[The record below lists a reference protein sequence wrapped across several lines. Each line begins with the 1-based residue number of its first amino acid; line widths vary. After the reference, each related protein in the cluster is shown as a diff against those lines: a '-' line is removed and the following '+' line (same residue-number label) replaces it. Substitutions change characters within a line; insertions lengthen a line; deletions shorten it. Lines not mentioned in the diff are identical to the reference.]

1 MQVCYTIFL
10 GQIIPCR
17 LISSGSAG
25 LGTVS
30 YLSSG
35 SAGCW
40 QRDLILP
47 GACGGPDLSLNHSN
61 TRDRTIGTIIFV
73 VQTYILVSNAWGH
86 TTSLIQKHA
95 RSPLLQRKMMYHDI
109 FIIFCS
115 RDVTATSAEFQPRTL
130 MVSIRRGQMTHK
142 PCSYCGL
149 QIDRWRAPQNVSD
162 WLQHEFSVGPT
173 TTLK

>member
-1 MQVCYTIFL
+1 MSGLDDI
-10 GQIIPCR
+10 
-17 LISSGSAG
+17 SGSVWHT
-25 LGTVS
+25 LSRLSQTIPRS
-30 YLSSG
+30 TPLHYLVTDHSEFDWR
-35 SAGCW
+35 CF
-40 QRDLILP
+40 
-47 GACGGPDLSLNHSN
+47 LSPPYIT
-61 TRDRTIGTIIFV
+61 TRKK
-73 VQTYILVSNAWGH
+73 AWGH

-109 FIIFCS
+109 FIIFCN